1 LPFSMPAVH
10 FSVANT
16 ITTFNVSGICQPNGP
31 LKGTTYSGTLAVDV
45 IAGTVTAMDV
55 RFQGLSPFTT
65 INESNPSSTSDW
77 GMLAGSDESFVLE
90 LTFTTG
96 HTPGSLVG
104 FTGGTIT
111 GDEVI
116 QPDTGLAAYEIFN
129 GSMTAV
135 VPARLPDEGRH

>member
-1 LPFSMPAVH
+1 
-10 FSVANT
+10 
-16 ITTFNVSGICQPNGP
+16 
-31 LKGTTYSGTLAVDV
+31 
-45 IAGTVTAMDV
+45 MDV

-129 GSMTAV
+129 GSITAV
-135 VPARLPDEGRH
+135 VPDEGRH

>member
-1 LPFSMPAVH
+1 
-10 FSVANT
+10 
-16 ITTFNVSGICQPNGP
+16 
-31 LKGTTYSGTLAVDV
+31 
-45 IAGTVTAMDV
+45 
-55 RFQGLSPFTT
+55 
-65 INESNPSSTSDW
+65 
-77 GMLAGSDESFVLE
+77 MLAGSDESFVLE

-129 GSMTAV
+129 GSTLLRLCLRVCRTRV
-135 VPARLPDEGRH
+135 VTDVARRRSGLGLRLSDCANRCVRVQEFVLIPSFSEMSSCKLGK